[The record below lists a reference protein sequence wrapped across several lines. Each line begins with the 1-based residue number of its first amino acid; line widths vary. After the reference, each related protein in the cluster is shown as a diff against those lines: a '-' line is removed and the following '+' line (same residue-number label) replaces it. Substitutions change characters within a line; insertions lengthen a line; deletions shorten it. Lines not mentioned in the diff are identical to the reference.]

1 MNIELHHGDHVFDL
15 LAGEWDA
22 LVQQSMTN
30 TPFQRLAYQRAWWQH
45 CHPDTGSLHTVTI
58 READGRH
65 PDGRLTAIACFYN
78 IDGVL
83 YFNGCTQETD
93 YLDLIVAEEKAA
105 AAWTAVL
112 DCLASPGFP
121 EWQAMD
127 LCNIPAASI
136 TRQILPQEAA
146 RRGFLHEESVHEV
159 CPIIPLNTT
168 FAGYLEGIDSKQR
181 RELQRKLRRAEAA
194 GATLHLVSPDED
206 VTQAVDDFL
215 DLLQKSTFEKRDW
228 LTDGRRALFHDVARG
243 AHRDGYLQL
252 LFMEVDGRKAATLF
266 NFDYDNHIWVYNSG
280 LDPAN
285 FSSLSLGVV
294 ITAKA
299 IEYAAEHG
307 RATFDFLRGNETYK
321 YRFGAQDTTI
331 YRQQISKQ

>member
-1 MNIELHHGDHVFDL
+1 MSIELHNGNQVFDL
-15 LAGEWDA
+15 LSDEWDA
-22 LVQQSMTN
+22 LVGQSMTN

-45 CHPDTGSLHTVTI
+45 CGPSDGSLHTVTT
-58 READGRH
+58 REA
-65 PDGRLTAIACFYN
+65 DGRLTAIACFYN
-78 IDGVL
+78 IAGVL

-93 YLDLIVAEEKAA
+93 YLDLIVAEENAA
-105 AAWTAVL
+105 TAWTAVL
-112 DCLASPGFP
+112 DALTSPDFP
-121 EWQAMD
+121 QWQAMD

-136 TRQILPQEAA
+136 SRQILPAEAA
-146 RRGFLHEESVHEV
+146 QRGFLHEESVHEV
-159 CPIIPLNTT
+159 CPVIPLNTT

-194 GATLHLVSPDED
+194 DAALHVIGPDED

-215 DLLQKSTFEKRDW
+215 ELLQKSTFEKRDW
-228 LTDGRRALFHDVARG
+228 LTDGRRALFHDVARA
-243 AHRDGYLQL
+243 AHQDGYLQL

-266 NFDYDNHIWVYNSG
+266 NFDYNNRIWVYNSG
-280 LDPAN
+280 LDPVN

-307 RATFDFLRGNETYK
+307 RTTFDFLRGNETYK
-321 YRFGAQDTTI
+321 YRFGAQDTII
-331 YRQQISKQ
+331 YRQQINKR

>member
-1 MNIELHHGDHVFDL
+1 MKIEFNNGDHIFEL

-45 CHPDTGSLHTVTI
+45 CGPENGKLHTITV
-58 READGRH
+58 RES
-65 PDGRLTAIACFYN
+65 DGRLTAIACFYN

-93 YLDLIVAEEKAA
+93 YLDLIVAEKDAA

-112 DCLASPGFP
+112 DCLCSSGFP
-121 EWQAMD
+121 TWHALD
-127 LCNIPAASI
+127 LCNVPAASH

-146 RRGFLHEESVHEV
+146 HRGFLHEESVHEV
-159 CPIIPLNTT
+159 CPVITLNTT
-168 FAGYLEGIDSKQR
+168 FERYLESIDSKQR

-194 GATLHLVSPDED
+194 NAVLHVVGPDED

-215 DLLQKSTFEKRDW
+215 ELLQKSTFEKRDW
-228 LTDGRRALFHDVARG
+228 LTNGRRALFHEVAQA
-243 AHRDGYLQL
+243 AHQDGYLQL

-266 NFDYDNHIWVYNSG
+266 NFDYNNRIWVYNSG
-280 LDPAN
+280 LDPVN

-299 IEYAAEHG
+299 IEYATAHG
-307 RATFDFLRGNETYK
+307 RAEFDFLRGNETYK
-321 YRFGAQDTTI
+321 YRFGAQDTVI
-331 YRQQISKQ
+331 YRQQIRIMNYEV